1 MTPFRK
7 ARLVEADGRWFA
19 DSCTVVGDVTVAEG
33 VSIWYGVVV
42 RGDVAKISIGAR
54 TNLQDLACVHPQ
66 HDQDVEIGADCVI
79 GHGAI
84 VHNRVVGDGCLIG
97 MGAILMPGARIGRG
111 SIVAAGALV
120 PIGADVPPGSLVVGS
135 PGRVVRSVKEA
146 ETREIAEGV
155 ARYLDLAR
163 RHAAP

>member
-1 MTPFRK
+1 MSSRRK
-7 ARLVEADGRWFA
+7 PRLIEEDGRWFA
-19 DSCTVVGDVTVAEG
+19 DSCVVVGDVTVGEQ
-33 VSIWYGVVV
+33 VSIWYGTVV
-42 RGDVAKISIGAR
+42 RGDVARISIGAR

-84 VHNRVVGDGCLIG
+84 VHNRFVGDGCLIG
-97 MGAILMPGARIGRG
+97 MGAILMPGARIGAG
-111 SIVAAGALV
+111 AIVAAGALV
-120 PIGADVPPGSLVVGS
+120 PIGADVPPKSLVVGS
-135 PGRVVRSVKEA
+135 PGRVVRSVKES

-155 ARYLDLAR
+155 ERYLDLAR

>member
-66 HDQDVEIGADCVI
+66 HDQDVEIGADDE
-79 GHGAI
+79 GS
-84 VHNRVVGDGCLIG
+84 
-97 MGAILMPGARIGRG
+97 GR
-111 SIVAAGALV
+111 
-120 PIGADVPPGSLVVGS
+120 DVGS